1 MAKTKYT
8 WDLMPSQQPR
18 ERGDFDKDRYQIK
31 GNEIAQ
37 MEQNQKTEYNNLL
50 RRMKEGS
57 NNLKLEGMESL
68 MEMKIGN
75 FYQRLND
82 ERDLREFV
90 TGTEAGLQLANF
102 GAKIWKNRQ
111 DELGWED
118 YLNPENAAKYAQAQS
133 TFDEKFKEYHVKNA
147 TFEQTLALVRED
159 TEFSQLFE
167 DLVRGKS
174 KPRAAKLMEHLAID
188 RGYNYERHREFLL
201 KNVVR
206 TQGVDGGKGKTYQE
220 LQAEGGVSPS
230 ELSQL
235 EAQADVLAKRSV
247 AFIGSAG
254 DRVVLSPEMV
264 KKHINPAATRATTLS
279 AMTRL
284 AESENKFYD
293 DLWKK
298 PGETK
303 DTMTKVVQS
312 FRTTGPE
319 FALER
324 YNLTLQEYA
333 ARRNIKPRQAEREI
347 FELMEAEIR
356 NDPGSPLASEMLAF
370 LNSPVPE
377 NDAKGAK
384 NVPMLTRKH
393 QVLTETGLLQ
403 TATDA
408 MKTEAADQKARAI
421 DRTNDFVR
429 QQNDLGADKKQIRA
443 NVKQWLETEDGQF
456 AVKYNPNAIT
466 NIYSGIITPTEEDDT
481 VIRARL
487 INIALGTGG
496 KISAA
501 VAKNHGASNKT
512 IMEMTEAGYIHK
524 IEFPP
529 NVGTLESAINTAVRE
544 ITKDSGEVFKDI
556 DSTILKAE
564 VAEAFT
570 GYWTSLT
577 QDKDFTNSN
586 DAWSQAWK
594 LVKDNKQ
601 LILEEANKSANFSP
615 IQVGHSVSR
624 SVLNDMAAQGLET
637 SDMDT
642 YLLNNEVPELLS
654 EMNTLVDHLKTGIRP
669 DDFNTIVRNNATL
682 KVAAKRLGFPLMD
695 LVDLQLQ
702 KHGIP
707 GGLPDRGEKYKE
719 LAIQVGPVLSK
730 KVYDNKNQLMIA
742 ANTWDGK
749 TQTEIEAHGINP
761 EGSINEEGI
770 YGKDSRFVGSSL
782 TQINTA
788 TNNGEIPFS
797 NNVVPISGENGREN
811 LINAIVG
818 AGFERHQGIAPGLIG
833 GYNLNTFHTRTLGG
847 LYKLNTIAGEDADIL
862 GSIFRSSNRRLKSK
876 NDGENGV
883 QNIEVEIQPNSTGHQ
898 WLTEQDPAALKAMGF
913 ELNSFKQG
921 GGTGYMLT
929 YVGETKPLDLSITGL
944 ANKVSIPHKT
954 SYNEGIRSVLINQA
968 YKKDP
973 MSIRYNGKTFF
984 ELDISTQQQIMQ
996 TWNKAIQQTAGR
1008 NRTPGL

>member
-1 MAKTKYT
+1 
-8 WDLMPSQQPR
+8 
-18 ERGDFDKDRYQIK
+18 
-31 GNEIAQ
+31 
-37 MEQNQKTEYNNLL
+37 
-50 RRMKEGS
+50 
-57 NNLKLEGMESL
+57 
-68 MEMKIGN
+68 
-75 FYQRLND
+75 
-82 ERDLREFV
+82 
-90 TGTEAGLQLANF
+90 
-102 GAKIWKNRQ
+102 
-111 DELGWED
+111 
-118 YLNPENAAKYAQAQS
+118 
-133 TFDEKFKEYHVKNA
+133 
-147 TFEQTLALVRED
+147 
-159 TEFSQLFE
+159 
-167 DLVRGKS
+167 
-174 KPRAAKLMEHLAID
+174 MEHLAID

-206 TQGVDGGKGKTYQE
+206 TQGVDGGEGKTYQE
-220 LQAEGGVSPS
+220 LQESGGASPS
-230 ELSQL
+230 ELAQL

-254 DRVVLSPEMV
+254 DRVVLPPEMV

-279 AMTRL
+279 AMSRL
-284 AESENKFYD
+284 AESENNFYD

-356 NDPGSPLASEMLAF
+356 NDPGSPLASSILAF
-370 LNSPVPE
+370 LDKPVPE
-377 NDAKGAK
+377 SNAKGAK

-403 TATDA
+403 TATEA
-408 MKTEAADQKARAI
+408 MKTEAADQKNRAI

-429 QQNDLGADKKQIRA
+429 QQNALGADKNQIRA

-466 NIYSGIITPTEEDDT
+466 NIYAGVITPTEEDER
-481 VIRARL
+481 VIKARL
-487 INIALGTGG
+487 MNIALGTGG
-496 KISAA
+496 KITAA
-501 VAKNHGASNKT
+501 VAKKHRASNKT
-512 IMEMTEAGYIHK
+512 ILELTEAGFIHK

-529 NVGTLESAINTAVRE
+529 NVGTLDSAINTAVRD

-570 GYWTSLT
+570 GYWTMLT
-577 QDKDFTNSN
+577 ESADFTNAT
-586 DAWSQAWK
+586 DAWQKTLK
-594 LVKDNKQ
+594 LIDDNKQ
-601 LILEEANKSANFSP
+601 SILEKANKKMNYSP
-615 IQVGHSVSR
+615 IQTGHAASR
-624 SVLNDMAAQGLET
+624 YVLNDMKAKGLET
-637 SDMDT
+637 SDMNS
-642 YLLNNEVPELLS
+642 YLLNYEVPELLS
-654 EMNTLVDHLKTGIRP
+654 EMNTLVEHLKTGIRP

-682 KVAAKRLGFPLMD
+682 KVAAKRLSFPLMD

-702 KHGIP
+702 KHGIE

-797 NNVVPISGENGREN
+797 NNVVPISGDNGREN

-818 AGFERHQGIAPGLIG
+818 AGFERHQELAPGLIG
-833 GYNLNTFHTRTLGG
+833 GYNLNSFHTRALGG
-847 LYKLNTIAGEDADIL
+847 LYKLNTIAGEDVGIL
-862 GSIFRSSNRRLKSK
+862 GSIFRSGNRRLQFKKEGDVSK
-876 NDGENGV
+876 NV
-883 QNIEVEIQPNSTGHQ
+883 QVEIRPNSTGHQ

-913 ELNSFKQG
+913 ELSSFKQG
-921 GGTGYMLT
+921 GGIGYMLT

-944 ANKVSIPHKT
+944 ANKVSIPHNT
-954 SYNEGIRSVLINQA
+954 SYNEGIRAVLINQA
-968 YKKDP
+968 FKKDP

-984 ELDISTQQQIMQ
+984 ELDISTQQTIME
-996 TWNKAIQQTAGR
+996 TWNRAIQQTAGR

>member
-1 MAKTKYT
+1 MAKTIYT
-8 WDLMPSQQPR
+8 WDLMPTQQPR
-18 ERGDFDKDRYQIK
+18 ERGDFNKDRYVIK

-37 MEQNQKTEYNNLL
+37 MEKNQQTEYNNML
-50 RRMKEGS
+50 RRLKEGS

-90 TGTEAGLQLANF
+90 TGTQAGLQIAQF
-102 GAKIWKNRQ
+102 GAGVWKERQ
-111 DELGWED
+111 LELAQD
-118 YLNPENAAKYAQAQS
+118 DRLNPENAKKWAQAQ
-133 TFDEKFKEYHVKNA
+133 TLYDQKFAEYHEKNA
-147 TFEQTLALVRED
+147 TFEETLALVRED

-174 KPRAAKLMEHLAID
+174 KPRAAALMEYLAID
-188 RGYNYERHREFLL
+188 RGYNYDRHKEFLL

-206 TQGVDGGKGKTYQE
+206 TEDGKTYQE
-220 LQAEGGVSPS
+220 LLAEGGAS
-230 ELSQL
+230 ENQIIQL
-235 EAQADVLAKRSV
+235 DAQASVLAKRS
-247 AFIGSAG
+247 ASFIGSAG
-254 DRVVLSPEMV
+254 DRVSLSPEMI
-264 KKHINPAATRATTLS
+264 KKHILPTDRKGSTLS
-279 AMTRL
+279 AVERY
-284 AESENKFYD
+284 AERINTFNDKVWND
-293 DLWKK
+293 H
-298 PGETK
+298 K
-303 DTMTKVVQS
+303 DRSSKIIQS
-312 FRTTGPE
+312 FITTGAE
-319 FALER
+319 YSGEQWDLNVR
-324 YNLTLQEYA
+324 EYA
-333 ARRNIKPRQAEREI
+333 ARKNLKPREAEKQL

-356 NDPGSPLASEMLAF
+356 NDPGSPLASSILAF
-370 LNSPVPE
+370 LDKPVPE
-377 NDAKGAK
+377 SNAKGAK

-403 TATDA
+403 TATEA
-408 MKTEAADQKARAI
+408 MKTEAADQKARAL

-429 QQNDLGADKKQIRA
+429 QQNALGADKNQIRA

-466 NIYSGIITPTEEDDT
+466 NIYSGIITPTEEDER
-481 VIRARL
+481 VIKARL

-496 KISAA
+496 KITAA
-501 VAKNHGASNKT
+501 VAKKHRASNKT
-512 IMEMTEAGYIHK
+512 ILELTEAGFIHK

-529 NVGTLESAINTAVRE
+529 NVGTLDSAINTAVRD

-570 GYWTSLT
+570 GYWTMLT
-577 QDKDFTNSN
+577 ESADFTNAT
-586 DAWSQAWK
+586 DAWQKTLK
-594 LVKDNKQ
+594 LIDDNKQ
-601 LILEEANKSANFSP
+601 SILEKANKKMNYSP
-615 IQVGHSVSR
+615 IQTGHAASR
-624 SVLNDMAAQGLET
+624 YVLNDMKAKGLET
-637 SDMDT
+637 SDMNS
-642 YLLNNEVPELLS
+642 YLLNYEVPELLS
-654 EMNTLVDHLKTGIRP
+654 EMNTLVEHLKTGIRP

-682 KVAAKRLGFPLMD
+682 KVAAKRLSFPLMD

-702 KHGIP
+702 KHGIE

-770 YGKDSRFVGSSL
+770 YGKDSRFLGSSL

-788 TNNGEIPFS
+788 SYNGEIPFS
-797 NNVVPISGENGREN
+797 NNIVPISGESGREN

-818 AGFERHQGIAPGLIG
+818 AGFERHQELAPGLIG
-833 GYNLNTFHTRTLGG
+833 GYNLNSFHTRALGG
-847 LYKLNTIAGEDADIL
+847 LYKLNTIAGEDVGIL
-862 GSIFRSSNRRLKSK
+862 GSIFRSGNRRLQFKKEGDVSK
-876 NDGENGV
+876 NV
-883 QNIEVEIQPNSTGHQ
+883 QVEIRPNSTGHQ

-913 ELNSFKQG
+913 ELSSFKQG
-921 GGTGYMLT
+921 GGIGYMLT

-944 ANKVSIPHKT
+944 ANKVSIPHNT
-954 SYNEGIRSVLINQA
+954 SYNEGIRAVLLNQA
-968 YKKDP
+968 FKKDP

-984 ELDISTQQQIMQ
+984 ELDISTQQTIME
-996 TWNKAIQQTAGR
+996 TWNRAIQQTAGR